1 MPLSSEDEQRIGNRF
16 DQLINRGN
24 TLLGVLNG
32 NHPIPSYNTVAEY
45 EALVINAC
53 NLLRNVLGTSQ
64 NYLEYQDQIAEWIEP
79 READSVRVIIGI
91 LRGIKDDF
99 SEGFCVELAQR
110 IATDMTADYMVQAE
124 ALLSEGTTGQYDHVP
139 VAVLCGAVL
148 ENRLRR
154 WCNAQSPPLSTT
166 Q

>member
-64 NYLEYQDQIAEWIEP
+64 NYLEYQDRIAEWIEP

-91 LRGIKDDF
+91 LRKIKDDF

-139 VAVLCGAVL
+139 AAVLCGAVL
-148 ENRLRR
+148 ETGCAAGVTHGHHL
-154 WCNAQSPPLSTT
+154 
-166 Q
+166 